1 MSDGHRLPTSWRW
14 PLAFVAIG
22 AFALIAYL
30 VTLQRCAAFSRSA
43 AEAPGAVVA
52 GLERAAR
59 GFFSGDVTQRFLSS
73 IPEIRSPGTASL
85 ELAVAE
91 TTETLSRVDE
101 RRVAWDL
108 VDLGRTTVEIRVP
121 VTWRYHVPL
130 SGPWKATIEDGVMT
144 VEAPA
149 LRPSLPPAIH
159 TDRLERRVEADWLR
173 FDGPERL
180 AELESQLTPL
190 LTRRAADWRHVAL
203 AREPARRALG
213 DAARAW
219 LAAEGGA
226 EAVRAVVVRF
236 ADEPTPGAPQITG
249 VESRDRH

>member
-1 MSDGHRLPTSWRW
+1 VSAPHWRW
-14 PLAFVAIG
+14 PAAAVAIAG
-22 AFALIAYL
+22 LVLIAYL
-30 VTLQRCAAFSRSA
+30 VTLERCSAIGRQAASA
-43 AEAPGAVVA
+43 PAEVVA

-59 GFFSGDVTQRFLSS
+59 GFFRGDVTQRFLSS
-73 IPEIRSPGTASL
+73 IPEVRTPGVANL

-91 TTETLSRVDE
+91 TTETVQRVDE
-101 RRVAWDL
+101 RRAVWDL

-130 SGPWKATIEDGVMT
+130 SGPWKATIEDSLMV

-173 FDGPERL
+173 FDGPQRL

-190 LTRRAADWRHVAL
+190 LSQRAADWRHVAL
-203 AREPARRALG
+203 AREPARRALEG
-213 DAARAW
+213 AARAW
-219 LAAEGGA
+219 LAAEGGS
-226 EAVRAVVVRF
+226 EEVRAIVVRF
-236 ADEPTPGAPQITG
+236 ADEPGPVTIPALGSG
-249 VESRDRH
+249 DKH